1 MEAETFF
8 SDGVTRN
15 TKDLF
20 KEFLVVVEDLSFEH
34 EQNFSKL
41 YNGIPKQYHAILDQA
56 DYFDED
62 KLQYLRKKILDIGN
76 NSIRKIESHTEKFTI
91 SFNFT
96 NPQ

>member
-8 SDGVTRN
+8 SDGVARN

-20 KEFLVVVEDLSFEH
+20 KEFLVLVEDLSFEH
-34 EQNFSKL
+34 DQNFSKL
-41 YNGIPKQYHAILDQA
+41 YNGIPEQYHAILDQA
-56 DYFDED
+56 NYFDED

-91 SFNFT
+91 SFNFK
-96 NPQ
+96 NQ